1 MTHLSHE
8 QWQQLRSQLL
18 ERKAGLERLNDNNN
32 HGLSISERD
41 TTGELSHIDNHPGD
55 LATELYEREKD
66 LGLQDRAELELQRVL
81 SSLEHMDHGDYGIC
95 VVCGKPIP
103 FERLEAVPDT
113 MYCRQDAPRVIP
125 SQNRPV
131 EEEFLSP
138 PFGRSSLDEHEY
150 NGFDGEDTLQILEQ
164 MGSSNSPAM
173 SENPEVDSYN
183 EMGEEEH
190 DDLGGFVESYE
201 NFVATNID
209 NSEVFFIRSPQYDSY
224 LEQGEG
230 SYLLDPH
237 AAPDPEDQY
246 E

>member
-1 MTHLSHE
+1 MSHLTE
-8 QWQQLRSQLL
+8 DQLKQLHRQLL
-18 ERKAGLERLNDNNN
+18 DRKAELERLDENDN

-41 TTGELSHIDNHPGD
+41 MTGELSHIDNHPAD

-66 LGLQDRAELELQRVL
+66 LGLQDRAELELQRVQL
-81 SSLEHMDHGDYGIC
+81 SLDTMKDCQYGTC

-103 FERLEAVPDT
+103 FERLQAVPDT
-113 MYCRQDAPRVIP
+113 MYCLEDTPRVVP
-125 SQNRPV
+125 SPDRPI

-150 NGFDGEDTLQILEQ
+150 SGFDGEDALQILES

-173 SENPEVDSYN
+173 AENRNVTSYN
-183 EMGEEEH
+183 EMDFEDN
-190 DDLGGFVESYE
+190 DDQGGFVEIYE

-209 NSEVFFIRSPQYDSY
+209 NTEVFIVRGDQYFDY
-224 LEQGEG
+224 LNKGEG
-230 SYLLDPH
+230 SFLLDPH
-237 AAPDPEDQY
+237 ADPEDDSL